1 MVQAGD
7 PAREMGI
14 DPGYDEYERRLADL
28 VRMGYLIENPNPA
41 MLELGYYEITDEGID
56 VADAWPGSD

>member
-1 MVQAGD
+1 
-7 PAREMGI
+7 
-14 DPGYDEYERRLADL
+14 
-28 VRMGYLIENPNPA
+28 MGYLIENPNPA